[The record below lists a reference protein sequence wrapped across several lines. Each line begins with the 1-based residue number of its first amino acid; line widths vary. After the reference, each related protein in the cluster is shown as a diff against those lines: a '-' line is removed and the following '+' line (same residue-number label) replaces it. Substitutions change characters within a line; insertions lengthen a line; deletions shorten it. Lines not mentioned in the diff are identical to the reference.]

1 MSGSRISGFDGR
13 DVSFIVTQIMTKG
26 IFMRKSLFLVLFI
39 SIFSA
44 LFFFNC
50 SDTDSGN
57 ESVTKVLDTPWQGDP
72 MSIPEKLRVTNP
84 LVSPNAKKGGK
95 IRFYS
100 HQFPKSLNYYLDQ
113 FTTTARIFTSLYEP
127 LTAYN
132 PVTLETIPH
141 LAKSWKISADK
152 RKFTFYLD
160 QNARW
165 SDGKQVTADDVIFT
179 YDTIMNPKNATA
191 VFRISLTRFER
202 PIKED
207 DFTVTFEAKEVHWNN
222 FNDISSSIFILPKH
236 HFEGKDFNK
245 ENFEF
250 PIVSGPYRIVESK
263 KSRYIKLER
272 RGDYWQRAYP
282 FNQGRYNFDQI
293 VYKVYNEE
301 AVALQAF
308 KKGDMDIYPVYTA
321 HIWVEETKGEAFENK
336 WIAKQRI
343 FNLKP
348 VGFQGWAMNSRR
360 EIFSD
365 RRVREAMALLVDR
378 RLMIDKLAFGEY
390 DPTNSYYP
398 DFYLGSEKNPNQPVE
413 FNIEKARKLLADAG
427 WKPNEKGIL
436 EKDGKSFNFTILD
449 RDKKTEKY
457 FTVFLEKAKEVGITA
472 NIDTLDL
479 AAWSAKV
486 DKYDF
491 DMTWA
496 AWGSGIFKDPESQ
509 WHSKYAN
516 EEGQPNLPGFKL
528 AAVDKLIEK
537 QKTEFSL
544 EKRNSI
550 VKEIDKLVYK
560 EHPYVLLWHLPSVR
574 LLYWRKFGQPN
585 LPLGIYGD
593 ESFSTEYW
601 WYDEKMDAELKLAV
615 DKKQPLEE
623 YNAVIQW
630 KK

>member
-1 MSGSRISGFDGR
+1 
-13 DVSFIVTQIMTKG
+13 MTKG
-26 IFMRKSLFLVLFI
+26 ISMRKSLFYVLFLTFI
-39 SIFSA
+39 FGSIFFQCSENDSA
-44 LFFFNC
+44 
-50 SDTDSGN
+50 SDVVREVKDISWDGDS
-57 ESVTKVLDTPWQGDP
+57 ST
-72 MSIPEKLRVTNP
+72 IPEALRSRNP
-84 LVSPNAKKGGK
+84 VVSPEAKKGGR

-113 FTTTARIFTSLYEP
+113 FTTTARIFTSFYEP
-127 LTAYN
+127 LTAYH
-132 PVTLETIPH
+132 PLTLETIPH
-141 LAKSWKISADK
+141 LAKSWKISPDK

-165 SDGKQVTADDVIFT
+165 SDGKPVTADDVIFT
-179 YDTIMNPKNATA
+179 YDTIMNPKNNTA
-191 VFRISLTRFER
+191 VFRISLSRFAK

-207 DFTVTFEAKEVHWNN
+207 TYTVTFEAKEVHWNN
-222 FNDISSSIFILPKH
+222 FNDVSSSIFILPKH
-236 HFEGKDFNK
+236 YFEGKDFNK

-250 PIVSGPYRIVESK
+250 PVVSGPYKIVESK
-263 KSRYIKLER
+263 KSRYVKLER

-282 FNQGRYNFDQI
+282 FNKGRYNFDQI

-321 HIWVEETKGEAFENK
+321 HIWVEETKGDSFENK

-365 RRVREAMALLVDR
+365 RRVREAIALLVDR
-378 RLMIDKLAFGEY
+378 KLMIDKLAFGEY

-398 DFYLGSEKNPNQPVE
+398 DYYLGSEKNPNQPVE
-413 FNIEKARKLLADAG
+413 FNIEKARKLLSEAG
-427 WKPNEKGIL
+427 WKPNNKGIL
-436 EKDGKSFNFTILD
+436 EKNGKPFTFTILD

-457 FTVFLEKAKEVGITA
+457 FTVFLEKAKEVGISA

-496 AWGSGIFKDPESQ
+496 AWGSGVFKDPESQ
-509 WHSKYAN
+509 WHSKYVN
-516 EEGQPNLPGFKL
+516 EEGQHNLPGLKIS
-528 AAVDKLIEK
+528 AVDSLIEK

-550 VKEIDKLVYK
+550 IKEIDRLVYK
-560 EHPYVLLWHLPSVR
+560 EYPYVLLWHLPSVR
-574 LLYWRKFGQPN
+574 LLYWRKFGQPK
-585 LPLGIYGD
+585 LPLGKYGD
-593 ESFSTEYW
+593 ESFATEYW
-601 WYDEKMDAELKLAV
+601 WYESAMDSKLKSAIES
-615 DKKQPLEE
+615 KQPLEDYE
-623 YNAVIQW
+623 AVVKW
-630 KK
+630 EK

>member
-1 MSGSRISGFDGR
+1 
-13 DVSFIVTQIMTKG
+13 MTKG
-26 IFMRKSLFLVLFI
+26 ISMRKSLFLLSLF
-39 SIFSA
+39 
-44 LFFFNC
+44 LFQILSFTLTC
-50 SDTDSGN
+50 SDTDQSA
-57 ESVTKVLDTPWQGDP
+57 DTPSKVIDLPWSGDP
-72 MSIPEKLRVTNP
+72 NSIPELMRAENP
-84 LVSPNAKKGGK
+84 VASPSAVKGGR

-127 LTAYN
+127 LTSYH
-132 PVTLETIPH
+132 PVTLETMPH
-141 LAKSWKISADK
+141 LAKSWKISPDK

-160 QNARW
+160 QNAKW
-165 SDGKQVTADDVIFT
+165 SDGKPVSADDVIFT
-179 YDTIMNPKNATA
+179 YDTIMNPANATA
-191 VFRISLTRFER
+191 VFRISLSRFGR

-207 DFTVTFEAKEVHWNN
+207 EFTVTFEAKEVHWNN
-222 FNDISSSIFILPKH
+222 FNDIASSIFILPKH

-250 PIVSGPYRIVESK
+250 PVVSGPYRIVEAK

-282 FNQGRYNFDQI
+282 FNKGKNNFDQI

-321 HIWVEETKGEAFENK
+321 HIWVEETKGEAFEKK

-365 RRVREAMALLVDR
+365 RRVREAIALLVDR
-378 RLMIDKLAFGEY
+378 DLMIKKLAFGEY

-398 DFYLGSEKNPNQPVE
+398 DFYLGSEKNPNTPVQ
-413 FNIEKARKLLADAG
+413 FNIEKARKLLAEAG
-427 WKPNEKGIL
+427 WKPNDKGIL
-436 EKDGKSFNFTILD
+436 EKDGKPFTFTILD

-457 FTVFLEKAKEVGITA
+457 FTVFLEKAKEVGISA

-479 AAWSAKV
+479 AAWSARV

-496 AWGSGIFKDPESQ
+496 AWGSGVFKDPESQ

-516 EEGQPNLPGFKL
+516 EEGQPNLPGFKM
-528 AAVDKLIEK
+528 AAVDNLIER
-537 QKTEFSL
+537 QKTEFDLS
-544 EKRNSI
+544 KRN
-550 VKEIDKLVYK
+550 EIIKAIDRLVYK

-593 ESFSTEYW
+593 ESFATDYW
-601 WYDEKMDAELKLAV
+601 WYDEKNDSDLKKAIEEKLPLTEYRAV
-615 DKKQPLEE
+615 VKWEK
-623 YNAVIQW
+623 
-630 KK
+630 

>member
-1 MSGSRISGFDGR
+1 
-13 DVSFIVTQIMTKG
+13 MTKG
-26 IFMRKSLFLVLFI
+26 ISMRKSLFQVLFVYLLLN
-39 SIFSA
+39 A
-44 LFFFNC
+44 FFFHC
-50 SDTDSGN
+50 SESDSSN
-57 ESVTKVLDTPWQGDP
+57 ESLSKVVDIAWEGDQK
-72 MSIPEKLRVTNP
+72 SIPDALKEENP
-84 LVSPNAKKGGK
+84 MVSPDAVKGGK

-127 LTAYN
+127 LTAYH
-132 PVTLETIPH
+132 PTTLETIPH
-141 LAKSWKISADK
+141 LAKSWKISPDK

-160 QNARW
+160 RNAKW
-165 SDGKQVTADDVIFT
+165 SDGRNITADDVIFT
-179 YDTIMNPKNATA
+179 YETIMNPKHATA
-191 VFRISLTRFER
+191 VFRISLSRFSK

-207 DFTVTFEAKEVHWNN
+207 DYTVTFEAKEVHWNN
-222 FNDISSSIFILPKH
+222 FNDIASSIFILPKH
-236 HFEGKDFNK
+236 YFEGKDFNK

-250 PIVSGPYRIVESK
+250 PIVSGPYKIVESK

-282 FNQGRYNFDQI
+282 FNKGRYNFDQI

-321 HIWVEETKGEAFENK
+321 HIWVEETKGQAFENK

-365 RRVREAMALLVDR
+365 KRVREAMALLVDR
-378 RLMIDKLAFGEY
+378 KLMIDKLAFGEY

-398 DFYLGSEKNPNQPVE
+398 DYYLGSEKNPNQPVE
-413 FNIEKARKLLADAG
+413 FNIEKARKLLAEAG
-427 WKPNEKGIL
+427 WKPNASGIL
-436 EKDGKSFNFTILD
+436 EKNGKPFTFTILD

-457 FTVFLEKAKEVGITA
+457 FTVFLEKAKEVGISA

-496 AWGSGIFKDPESQ
+496 AWGSGVFKDPESQ

-516 EEGQPNLPGFKL
+516 EEGQPNLPGLKL
-528 AAVDKLIEK
+528 PIVDSLIEK
-537 QKTEFSL
+537 QKTEFNL
-544 EKRNSI
+544 DKRNTI
-550 VKEIDKLVYK
+550 IKEIDKIVYK
-560 EHPYVLLWHLPSVR
+560 EYPYVLLWHLPSVR
-574 LLYWRKFGQPN
+574 LLYWRKFGQPK
-585 LPLGIYGD
+585 LPLGRYGD
-593 ESFSTEYW
+593 ESFATEYW
-601 WYDEKMDAELKLAV
+601 WYDEKMDSSLKKAIDQGESLPEYKAV
-615 DKKQPLEE
+615 VKWEK
-623 YNAVIQW
+623 
-630 KK
+630 